1 MILDSE
7 EVYQERGKKYRS
19 TAKFMDKKSFVIM
32 VNRLRKSGKEVE
44 QIAIELGASRDDVN
58 RVLKGKY

>member
-19 TAKFMDKKSFVIM
+19 TAKFMDKKSFIIM
-32 VNRLRKSGKEVE
+32 VNRLRKQGKEVE